1 MPPLWRDFHHHYP
14 ILSIPEMVITTMKE
28 PNEKS
33 DGPAHGVANGAP
45 QHSKSSARMSE
56 KATVGGFQW
65 TGACHEVLQ
74 MY

>member
-1 MPPLWRDFHHHYP
+1 
-14 ILSIPEMVITTMKE
+14 MVITTMKE